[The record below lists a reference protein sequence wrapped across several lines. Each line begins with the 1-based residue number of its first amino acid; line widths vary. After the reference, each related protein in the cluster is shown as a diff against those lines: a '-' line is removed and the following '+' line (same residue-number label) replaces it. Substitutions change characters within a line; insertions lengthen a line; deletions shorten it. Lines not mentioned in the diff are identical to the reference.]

1 MCDEDWMPIGAIAA
15 QVVKKAAPDTGGEAV
30 SSAGT
35 LAAGRQG
42 RAHHVAGGGGTDNVI
57 WVNFTVRSGAAQPE
71 GPTWPPR
78 RFRDRD
84 EDEVTRAPSR
94 ITPATGGLGNALR
107 AKT

>member
-1 MCDEDWMPIGAIAA
+1 MCDEDWMPIGAIVT

-57 WVNFTVRSGAAQPE
+57 WVNFKTGAAAR
-71 GPTWPPR
+71 GPYMPPR
-78 RFRDRD
+78 QAFRDRTPD
-84 EDEVTRAPSR
+84 ERVGPSR
-94 ITPATGGLGNALR
+94 ITPATGGLGNRILR
-107 AKT
+107 KL